1 MFSRVKRRLALA
13 DGGRTEPA
21 FGQEDLMN
29 EGYSKIFVSLDGTEQ
44 QDFVLAR
51 AIKVAANNNAKLI
64 IGHVID
70 STALESAGTYPVDLV
85 NGLETAFRN
94 SIEEQVAEAEANPAI
109 PEVEIMIRAGRIRE
123 TLKDE
128 MLDVAQPDLVLC
140 GARGLS
146 SIKYALLG
154 SISTFLLR
162 NTDCDILVVK

>member
-1 MFSRVKRRLALA
+1 MK
-13 DGGRTEPA
+13 
-21 FGQEDLMN
+21 
-29 EGYSKIFVSLDGTEQ
+29 EGYSKVFVALDGTEQ

-51 AIKVAANNNAKLI
+51 AIKVAANNGAKLI

-70 STALESAGTYPVDLV
+70 STALESAGAYPADLV
-85 NGLETAFRN
+85 KGLEEAFRN
-94 SIEEQVAEAEANPAI
+94 SIAAQVDEAKQNPDIA
-109 PEVEIMIRAGRIRE
+109 EVEIMIRAGRIRE

-128 MLDVAQPDLVLC
+128 MLDVVEPDLVMC

-162 NTDCDILVVK
+162 STECDILVVK

>member
-1 MFSRVKRRLALA
+1 M
-13 DGGRTEPA
+13 TTY
-21 FGQEDLMN
+21 QDL
-29 EGYSKIFVSLDGTEQ
+29 GYNKIFVSLDGTEAQ
-44 QDFVLAR
+44 AKVLDR
-51 AIKVAANNNAKLI
+51 AIIMAANHNAELY

-70 STALESAGTYPVDLV
+70 STALETAGTYPIDLIDA
-85 NGLETAFRN
+85 LEKSFRN
-94 SIEEQVAEAEANPAI
+94 SITDQLILAENEPTI
-109 PEVEIMIRAGRIRE
+109 KKVEVIVKAGRIRE

-128 MLDVAQPDLVLC
+128 MLDVVKPDLVLC

>member
-1 MFSRVKRRLALA
+1 
-13 DGGRTEPA
+13 
-21 FGQEDLMN
+21 MN

-51 AIKVAANNNAKLI
+51 AIRVAANNHAKLTC
-64 IGHVID
+64 GHVID
-70 STALESAGTYPVDLV
+70 STALESAGAYPADLIT
-85 NGLETAFRN
+85 GLETAFKE
-94 SIEEQVAEAEANPAI
+94 SIAAQVDEARANPEI
-109 PEVEIMIRAGRIRE
+109 DDVEVIIRAGRIRE

-128 MLDVAQPDLVLC
+128 MLDVIQPDLVVC

-162 NTDCDILVVK
+162 NTECDILVVK